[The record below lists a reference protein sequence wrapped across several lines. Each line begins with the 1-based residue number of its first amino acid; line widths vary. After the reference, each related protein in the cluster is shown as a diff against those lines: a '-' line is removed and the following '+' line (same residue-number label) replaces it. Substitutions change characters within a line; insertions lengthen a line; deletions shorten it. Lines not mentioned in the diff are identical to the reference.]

1 MWGAYLFQLTNLVAA
16 MLIVPVLLLRLGA
29 DEYAL
34 WLLFASI
41 MGAAT
46 QVQNGI
52 QGVAVKQIAIGFHL
66 GDREDFLSEIG
77 RAQRHYRLFAFI
89 ILGPVL
95 ILTTLYFQLT
105 QNISH
110 ENTVAW
116 LILITSYAISYV
128 YTPNNVI
135 LMATDR
141 VGLNGTINTISRLI
155 FFLLTVLIIYYYP
168 SLVAPCVALSVAVVS
183 GAGLNT
189 LYARRQVARFFP
201 DRISFPIPAYRG
213 NVRKYTAFTFSS
225 FMLYTGALTIIAPLF
240 PDRTASYGLALQMS
254 ALTATMSIVPA
265 QVWLARLVR
274 SNHHGAQRELR
285 LTLVVCN
292 GLFLLGYGSILA
304 LAPILLR
311 LIGAD
316 ITLPGT
322 GVLILM
328 GTAFLVELNIAV
340 LANHLTASA
349 DYSFAV
355 RCAIVAAATLTA
367 GTIIAALS
375 GLVWLGFLVV
385 PTLVQ
390 AVYTL
395 PFMFRKILKLRDIS
409 TV

>member
-52 QGVAVKQIAIGFHL
+52 QGVAVKQIAIGFHR
-66 GDREDFLSEIG
+66 GDREDFICEIG
-77 RAQRHYRLFAFI
+77 RAKRHYRIFAGTV
-89 ILGPVL
+89 LGPVL
-95 ILTTLYFQLT
+95 ILTTLYFHVT
-105 QNISH
+105 QNISN
-110 ENTVAW
+110 ENIVAW
-116 LILITSYAISYV
+116 LILIVSYAISYI
-128 YTPNNVI
+128 YTPNNAI

-141 VGLNGTINTISRLI
+141 VGLNGTINTASRVI
-155 FFLLTVLIIYYYP
+155 FFFLTVSIIYFYQ
-168 SLVAPCVALSVAVVS
+168 SLIAPCVALSVAVVV

-189 LYARRQVARFFP
+189 IYARRQVARFFP
-201 DRISFPIPAYRG
+201 DRTSFPIPAYSG
-213 NVRKYTAFTFSS
+213 NIRKYTAFTFSS
-225 FMLYTGALTIIAPLF
+225 FMLYTGSLTIIAPLF

-254 ALTATMSIVPA
+254 ALTVTMSMVPA

-274 SNHHGAQRELR
+274 SDHHGAQRELR
-285 LTLVVCN
+285 LTLMVCN
-292 GLFLLGYGSILA
+292 GLFLLGYGSIVA
-304 LAPILLR
+304 LAPIMLK

-316 ITLPGT
+316 ITLPGS
-322 GVLILM
+322 GVLLLM

-340 LANHLTASA
+340 LANHLTANA

-355 RCAIVAAATLTA
+355 RYAIVAAATLTA
-367 GTIIAALS
+367 GTFIAALS

-395 PFMFRKILKLRDIS
+395 PFMVLKVLKLK
-409 TV
+409 TFPPV